1 MNKFNIF
8 IQILISPVQ
17 LVLIPTVFLKS
28 LFHFFK
34 DKNFNAM
41 GFDMLSA
48 LNNYFYKT
56 QKLNIDIFSKNKA
69 SNLLGFGNYHLSRLF
84 YIPRLSHNFFI
95 NLGPALST
103 VLFTFLNLL
112 MCTIFYETSNSSWVI
127 MVIFFAY
134 FSSVNYAA
142 TFTGQNYNLL
152 GWLFFPIFLFSL
164 ANNETN
170 LLLISILVIFIL
182 SFAVGLYI
190 ILYTLIYCLFIDIS
204 FYYLALPFSFLILGY
219 IIPLIKSGLLKKW
232 IIETF
237 LFMGIS
243 NRNRYSRSHQRF
255 SKFNIYYTILF
266 SVPIL
271 FGLLKESTN
280 FFLIYIPFTI
290 FILNQFLF
298 RLMDRENP
306 IYAYFLCS
314 IIFTIYNPQI
324 IYLLSFVLI
333 INPHPETLNVAL
345 KNNGMLFNLRVFK
358 SFNKFNLIN
367 SIKKFTEKVQKKQV
381 VLFAYNNPNKNYDK
395 IFDGYRYVIE
405 AIYYHFQ
412 ERKIRSF
419 PDWYSIWEENNNK
432 KIFWGR
438 NYQTIFKN
446 LKKLKSNFL
455 VYYSD
460 QKKIKDLSI
469 LKNFKIL
476 SNFSMKRDYFDENSL
491 WNNKNK
497 IVYFYLLE
505 KK

>member
-1 MNKFNIF
+1 MNRLNIF
-8 IQILISPVQ
+8 TQIIISPLQFILIPK
-17 LVLIPTVFLKS
+17 VFLKS
-28 LFHFFK
+28 LFHFFI
-34 DKNFNAM
+34 DKNFNTM
-41 GFDMLSA
+41 GFDILSS

-56 QKLNIDIFSKNKA
+56 QKLNLDLFSKNKE
-69 SNLLGFGNYHLSRLF
+69 SYLLGFGNYHLSRLF
-84 YIPRLSHNFFI
+84 YIPPLSHNFFI

-103 VLFTFLNLL
+103 VVFTFLNLL
-112 MCTIFYETSNSSWVI
+112 MCTIFYKTSGISWFMI
-127 MVIFFAY
+127 IILLAY
-134 FSSVNYAA
+134 FSSINYSA
-142 TFTGQNYNLL
+142 TFTSQNYNLL

-164 ANNETN
+164 VNNETN

-182 SFAVGLYI
+182 SFGVGLYI
-190 ILYTLIYCLFIDIS
+190 VLYTLIYCLFIDIS

-219 IIPLIKSGLLKKW
+219 ILPLIKSGLLKRW

-237 LFMGIS
+237 LFIGIS

-271 FGLLKESTN
+271 FGLFRESIN
-280 FFLIYIPFTI
+280 FFLIYIPFII

-298 RLMDRENP
+298 RFMDRENP
-306 IYAYFLCS
+306 VYAYFLGS
-314 IIFTIYNPQI
+314 VIFTIYNPQI
-324 IYLLSFVLI
+324 IYLLSFILV
-333 INPHPETLNVAL
+333 INPHPETLNVVL
-345 KNNGMLFNLRVFK
+345 KNNGILFDLRVFK
-358 SFNKFNLIN
+358 SFNKYDLIN
-367 SIKKFTEKVQKKQV
+367 SIKKFTKKVQKKQV

-412 ERKIRSF
+412 ERKIRCF

-432 KIFWGR
+432 KIFWGKD
-438 NYQTIFKN
+438 YQTICKN
-446 LKKLKSNFL
+446 LKKLKSSFL

-460 QKKIKDLSI
+460 QKKIRDLNI

-476 SNFSMKRDYFDENSL
+476 SNFSMKRDYFNENSL

-497 IVYFYLLE
+497 TVYFYLLE